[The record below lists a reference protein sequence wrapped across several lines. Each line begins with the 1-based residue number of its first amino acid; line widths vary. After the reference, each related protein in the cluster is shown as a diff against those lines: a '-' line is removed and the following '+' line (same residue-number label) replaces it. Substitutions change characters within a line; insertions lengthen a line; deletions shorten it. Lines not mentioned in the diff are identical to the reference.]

1 MPSIIK
7 VDQLQSDTGNVT
19 VSGNLIFAGA
29 ATITNYYPQNAY
41 SYQGDPSATVST
53 NSTLT
58 AAQIL
63 SGIIPVSGNPTLTM
77 PTATNLTAALPANFP
92 INGAF
97 EFVVIDSDA
106 GSTSLISNTG
116 VTFVGSGSVGSNSSA
131 IFRVRKTGANTY
143 TVYRIT

>member
-29 ATITNYYPQNAY
+29 ATITNYYPKNAY

-53 NSTLT
+53 NGTLT

-63 SGIIPVSGNPTLTM
+63 SGIIPTSGSPNLTM
-77 PTATNLTAALPANFP
+77 PTATNLNAALPANFP

-97 EFVVIDSDA
+97 DFAVIDTDA
-106 GSTSLISNTG
+106 GTTSLIASSG
-116 VTFVGSGSVGSNSSA
+116 VGFVGSASVGSNSSA
-131 IFRVRKTGANTY
+131 LFRVRKASGNTY
-143 TVYRIT
+143 TVYRIA